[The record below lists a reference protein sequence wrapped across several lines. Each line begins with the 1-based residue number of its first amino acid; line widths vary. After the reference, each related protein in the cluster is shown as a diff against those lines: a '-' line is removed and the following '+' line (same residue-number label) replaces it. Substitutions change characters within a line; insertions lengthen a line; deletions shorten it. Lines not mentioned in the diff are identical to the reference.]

1 MQTRRATQPA
11 SVSPRGTAAALSALF
26 FEPSKEDVVKSLL
39 GMLSIAGG
47 FVVSLGMFAAG
58 LLFAAWFIAAEPAQK
73 PHPSADVASLWTAE
87 PRRIDTAAQH
97 LERVPALLAGQMA
110 QPASARIESAFASD
124 ASAGPVDP
132 VTTGSVQPAQQGPS
146 NGLPTSH
153 EKWCA
158 ERYRSYR
165 PHDDSYTSYSGEVRP
180 CISPFVEDTADNTA
194 RAPAWVQDEL
204 IEDRAFQ
211 DEPIEQTGD
220 ETQGLGPPPQR
231 YVEDQSAALEYA
243 SDAEAGGWI
252 DSDHMAYCF
261 SRYRSYRPEDNTYQP
276 FGGGPRRQCE

>member
-1 MQTRRATQPA
+1 
-11 SVSPRGTAAALSALF
+11 LF

-58 LLFAAWFIAAEPAQK
+58 LGFAAWFIAAEPAQK
-73 PHPSADVASLWTAE
+73 PRPSAEVASLWTAE
-87 PRRIDTAAQH
+87 PRRIDTAAQD
-97 LERVPALLAGQMA
+97 LERVPALPAGQMA
-110 QPASARIESAFASD
+110 QPASARIESAFAAD

-132 VTTGSVQPAQQGPS
+132 VTTGSVQPAQLGPS

-153 EKWCA
+153 EKWCV

-165 PHDDSYTSYSGEVRP
+165 PHDGSYTSYSGEVRT
-180 CISPFVEDTADNTA
+180 CISPFMEDTADNTA

-204 IEDRAFQ
+204 VEDSAFQ
-211 DEPIEQTGD
+211 GETIEQTGD
-220 ETQGLGPPPQR
+220 EAQGLGLPPER
-231 YVEDQSAALEYA
+231 YVEDQPAALEYA
-243 SDAEAGGWI
+243 SDAEGGGWI
-252 DSDHMAYCF
+252 DADHMAYCF